1 MKALYYTKNNEE
13 FLGETDGDVKEK
25 PILCICGKCRK
36 RFPFVKAVTKK
47 RMMYNIEIEEKE
59 CPYCG
64 SKGFSPT
71 DQLYWLNQMGTLH
84 QANGR
89 GGKGL

>member
-1 MKALYYTKNNEE
+1 
-13 FLGETDGDVKEK
+13 
-25 PILCICGKCRK
+25 
-36 RFPFVKAVTKK
+36 
-47 RMMYNIEIEEKE
+47 MYNIEIEEKE

-71 DQLYWLNQMGTLH
+71 DQLYWLNQMGTHH
-84 QANGR
+84 QADGR